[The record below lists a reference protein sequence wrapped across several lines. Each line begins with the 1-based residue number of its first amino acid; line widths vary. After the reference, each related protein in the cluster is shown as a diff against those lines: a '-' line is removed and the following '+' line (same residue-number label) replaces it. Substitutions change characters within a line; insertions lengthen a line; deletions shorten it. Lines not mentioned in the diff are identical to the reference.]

1 MHGDTVLSGKLGA
14 EALYFGVHLRGEAIG
29 FAAQGTMQQHRRGRV
44 SHGGAEDHGNGVT
57 DCGLRATALLIAPA
71 GFNDLD
77 EGGGKA
83 FTAGA
88 PAQMEALRM
97 WLGGATGLNVLVF
110 SKVWPEPLC
119 FILYCAHGYLSSVA
133 EMLLR
138 GSLLCEL
145 RQNAHAGIRTCSS
158 TRLCT

>member
-1 MHGDTVLSGKLGA
+1 MHGDTILGGKLGA
-14 EALYFGVHLRGEAIG
+14 EALYLGFHLRGETIG
-29 FAAQGTMQQHRRGRV
+29 FTTQGAMQQHGCGGV
-44 SHGGAEDHGNGVT
+44 SHGGAEDHGHGIA

-71 GFNDLD
+71 SFDDLD

-83 FTAGA
+83 FATGA
-88 PAQMEALRM
+88 PAQMQALRM

-138 GSLLCEL
+138 GALLCEL
-145 RQNAHAGIRTCSS
+145 RQNAHAGMRTCSS